1 MKTLK
6 KTTNLVRLNKYLAD
20 CGMDSRRKVE
30 ELIVTGRVDVNGKTV
45 AELAVK
51 VDPVKDIISVDGE
64 KVRIPEKVYYI
75 LNKPKG
81 YITTTDDEKNRPI
94 VMDLIKTTKRIFP
107 IGRLD
112 RDTTGLLLLTNDG
125 DFANLLMHPKNNIE
139 REYVVKL
146 DREIL
151 EKDQEKFLAGV
162 YLDRKK
168 STFERLYTVSKKS
181 TKYYNVV
188 TMEGRYHFVKKMFNA
203 LGYKVES
210 LHRIRFGS
218 FELQN
223 IKLGTYIKL
232 DKKIIEMFIETH
244 AK

>member
-1 MKTLK
+1 MKTQK

-20 CGMDSRRKVE
+20 SGIDSRRKVE
-30 ELIVTGRVDVNGKTV
+30 ELIITGRIEINGKTET
-45 AELAVK
+45 ELSVK
-51 VDPVKDIISVDGE
+51 VDPAKDVISVDGE
-64 KVRIPEKVYYI
+64 KIRQTEKVYYI

-94 VMDLIKTTKRIFP
+94 VMELIKTSKRIFP
-107 IGRLD
+107 VGRLD
-112 RDTTGLLLLTNDG
+112 RDTTGLLILTNDG
-125 DFANLLMHPKNNIE
+125 DFANLLMHPKNGIE

-151 EKDQEKFLAGV
+151 DKDKEKFLAGV

-168 STFERLYTVSKKS
+168 STFERLFTVSKKS

-203 LGYKVES
+203 LGYQVET

-223 IKLGTYIKL
+223 IKIGTYIKL

-244 AK
+244 VK